1 MAHSKKHDRTCNM
14 CGKKYS
20 YCPRCDEYKH
30 MEPWHLAYCSQNCM
44 DIDFILSDW
53 ATHLIDTETAKERL
67 KGKDTSR
74 AEFWNDSF
82 RATYNEIMSIAPV
95 ADAED
100 EAAVAEETA
109 PIEETPVEETAPIEE
124 ATAPVEE
131 PKAEEPAVE
140 HEEVLSVSE
149 GLKKHNNNRHNKY
162 NKKN

>member
-14 CGKKYS
+14 CGKEYS

-74 AEFWNDSF
+74 SEFWNDSF
-82 RATYNEIMSIAPV
+82 RATYNEIMGVTPAT
-95 ADAED
+95 DAAD
-100 EAAVAEETA
+100 EATPVEETA
-109 PIEETPVEETAPIEE
+109 PIEETPVEEVAPVEE

-131 PKAEEPAVE
+131 PKVEPTEAVRESE
-140 HEEVLSVSE
+140 HLSVSE
-149 GLKKHNNNRHNKY
+149 ELKKHNNHHNKY